1 MSEERSEVERLE
13 GSVVRELCLDY
24 AQFTRVNIS
33 EEHGQVSV
41 SWLSKLNLPVCID
54 RHTNS
59 CHRRTD
65 LHIFRSTLANRKQQV
80 KGKFKPPFFVF

>member
-33 EEHGQVSV
+33 EEHGQVSL
-41 SWLSKLNLPVCID
+41 SSLSKLNLLSV
-54 RHTNS
+54 
-59 CHRRTD
+59 
-65 LHIFRSTLANRKQQV
+65 
-80 KGKFKPPFFVF
+80 